1 MNTIA
6 EQVINNTNSFAIEL
20 LYNKL
25 EVLEQQFDDSI
36 ISYIDYSSSK
46 DDILNDIHSILSQYL
61 CPIDLYI

>member
-1 MNTIA
+1 MTTIA
-6 EQVINNTNSFAIEL
+6 EQVRNITNSFAIEL

-25 EVLEQQFDDSI
+25 ELLEEQFNNSL

-46 DDILNDIHSILSQYL
+46 DDILNDVHSILSEYL

>member
-25 EVLEQQFDDSI
+25 EVLEEQFNNSL
-36 ISYIDYSSSK
+36 ISYMDYSSSK

-61 CPIDLYI
+61 CPIDLCI

>member
-1 MNTIA
+1 MTTIA

-36 ISYIDYSSSK
+36 ISYMDYSSSK
-46 DDILNDIHSILSQYL
+46 DDILNDIHSILSEYL

>member
-36 ISYIDYSSSK
+36 ISYMDYSSSK
-46 DDILNDIHSILSQYL
+46 DDILNDIHSILSEYL